1 MDIQLK
7 RTRPTLAIAA
17 LMFSV
22 VGCQQQAPPP
32 ATSTRL
38 MAIETPPPAYPPELA
53 CDDVGG
59 KVVLMLT
66 VGTDGRPTQVRLL
79 ESSREAALDAAAQE
93 AVQQWRFEPATRNG
107 QPVTSQL
114 NVPVTFTPPAPR
126 PPSCF
131 VLDEQAKS
139 TLVPATE
146 PVVDQA
152 SVD

>member
-1 MDIQLK
+1 METHLPPRRVATILGV
-7 RTRPTLAIAA
+7 AA
-17 LMFSV
+17 LMLSV
-22 VGCQQQAPPP
+22 VACKQQAAPPV
-32 ATSTRL
+32 TSTRL

-79 ESSREAALDAAAQE
+79 ESSNEAALDAAAQA

-107 QPVTSQL
+107 KPVTSQL

-126 PPSCF
+126 PASCF
-131 VLDEQAKS
+131 VLDEQGKS
-139 TLVPATE
+139 SLAPASTE
-146 PVVDQA
+146 PVAD
-152 SVD
+152 